1 MRLSA
6 LDQRL
11 EGQIQKLYQAHLE
24 RAARIDWSYHQFLP
38 QDLLNGTATE
48 PPPQLSPKV
57 YCAIE
62 TALLTEVNLPWFT
75 TELHRGFV
83 GSLEVMLDFVHTWTA
98 EEDQHSTLLETYLL
112 LTRNGNPGERAS
124 LRKDVIRQGWYSNL
138 STSFEAVVYTT
149 IQELATMT
157 FYQNVAHVV
166 EADDPQLAR
175 LLRRLAQDE
184 TLHYTF
190 YREVV
195 KAHLQIEPNYVWPL
209 TDVMLGFEMP
219 GAGMPGYKERIAAM
233 ASDAA
238 YGPEHHY
245 RQVIDVLMRH
255 WDIARLSPTYPEARA
270 AQQKLVDQHARLARF
285 FARRNNRQRALGQT
299 HD

>member
-48 PPPQLSPKV
+48 PPPKLSPRV

-75 TELHRGFV
+75 TELHRGFI

-124 LRKDVIRQGWYSNL
+124 LRKEVIRQGWYSNL
-138 STSFEAVVYTT
+138 STAFEAVVYTT

-209 TDVMLGFEMP
+209 TDVMLNFEMP
-219 GAGMPGYKERIAAM
+219 GAGMPNYKERIAAM

-255 WDIARLSPTYPEARA
+255 WDIERLSPTYPEARA

-285 FARRNNRQRALGQT
+285 FARRNSRQRAVG
-299 HD
+299 

>member
-48 PPPQLSPKV
+48 PPPKLSPRV

-62 TALLTEVNLPWFT
+62 TALMTEVNLPWFT
-75 TELHRGFV
+75 TELHRGFI

-98 EEDQHSTLLETYLL
+98 EEDQHSTLLESYLL

-124 LRKDVIRQGWYSNL
+124 LRKEVIRQGWYSNL
-138 STSFEAVVYTT
+138 STAFEAVVYTT

-209 TDVMLGFEMP
+209 TDVMLNFEMP
-219 GAGMPGYKERIAAM
+219 GAGMPNYKERIAAM

-285 FARRNNRQRALGQT
+285 FARRSTRQRAVG
-299 HD
+299 

>member
-11 EGQIQKLYQAHLE
+11 EGHIQQLYQAHLE

-38 QDLLNGTATE
+38 QDLLNGTATA
-48 PPPQLSPKV
+48 PPPQLSPPV
-57 YCAIE
+57 YRAIE

-75 TELHRGFV
+75 TELHRGFI

-112 LTRNGNPGERAS
+112 LTRNGDPGERS
-124 LRKDVIRQGWYSNL
+124 RLRKEVLTQGWYSKL
-138 STSFEAVVYTT
+138 STAFEAVVYTT

-157 FYQNVAHVV
+157 FYQNVAHIV
-166 EADDPQLAR
+166 EADDPHLAR

-195 KAHLQIEPNYVWPL
+195 KAHLLVEPNYVWPL
-209 TDVMLGFEMP
+209 TEVMLGFEMP
-219 GAGMPGYKERIAAM
+219 GAGMPDYKQRIAAM

-255 WDIARLSPTYPEARA
+255 WDIARLAPTYPEARD
-270 AQQKLVDQHARLARF
+270 AQHKLIEHHARLARF
-285 FARRNNRQRALGQT
+285 FARQRTRQRAVGS
-299 HD
+299 

>member
-1 MRLSA
+1 MRLTA

-11 EGQIQKLYQAHLE
+11 EDHIKKLYHAHIE
-24 RAARIDWSYHQFLP
+24 RAQRIDWSYHQFLP
-38 QDLLNGTATE
+38 QDLLHGTASA
-48 PPPQLSPKV
+48 PPPKLSPSV
-57 YCAIE
+57 YRAIE

-112 LTRNGNPGERAS
+112 LTRNGDPGERAG
-124 LRKDVIRQGWYSNL
+124 LRKQVLRQGWYSSL
-138 STSFEAVVYTT
+138 STAFEAVVYTT

-166 EADDPQLAR
+166 EVDDPHLAR

-195 KAHLQIEPNYVWPL
+195 KAHLQLEPNYVWPL
-209 TDVMLGFEMP
+209 TDVMLNFEMP
-219 GAGMPGYKERIAAM
+219 GAGMPDYKQRIAAM

-245 RQVIDVLMRH
+245 RQVLDVLMRH
-255 WDIARLSPTYPEARA
+255 WDIARLAPTYPEARA
-270 AQQKLVDQHARLARF
+270 AQQKLVAQHERLARF
-285 FARRNNRQRALGQT
+285 FLRHGNRVRSRNSPI
-299 HD
+299 D

>member
-1 MRLSA
+1 MRLTA

-11 EGQIQKLYQAHLE
+11 EDHIKKLYHAHIE
-24 RAARIDWSYHQFLP
+24 RAQRIDWSYHQFLP
-38 QDLLNGTATE
+38 QDLLHGTASA
-48 PPPQLSPKV
+48 PPPKLSPSV
-57 YCAIE
+57 YRAIE

-112 LTRNGNPGERAS
+112 LTRNGDPGERAG
-124 LRKDVIRQGWYSNL
+124 LRKQVLRQGWYSSL
-138 STSFEAVVYTT
+138 STAFEAVVYTT

-166 EADDPQLAR
+166 EVDDPHLAR

-195 KAHLQIEPNYVWPL
+195 KAHLQLEPNYVWPL
-209 TDVMLGFEMP
+209 TDVMLNFEMP
-219 GAGMPGYKERIAAM
+219 GAGMPDYKQRIAAM

-255 WDIARLSPTYPEARA
+255 WDIARLAPTYPEART
-270 AQQKLVDQHARLARF
+270 AQQKLVAQHERLARF
-285 FARRNNRQRALGQT
+285 FLRHGNRRSAPIKRP
-299 HD
+299 

>member
-11 EGQIQKLYQAHLE
+11 EGHIQQLYQAHLE

-38 QDLLNGTATE
+38 HDLLNGTATA
-48 PPPQLSPKV
+48 PPPRLSPKV

-112 LTRNGNPGERAS
+112 LTRNGDPGERAH
-124 LRKDVIRQGWYSNL
+124 LRKEVLRQGWYSKL
-138 STSFEAVVYTT
+138 STAFEAVVYTT

-157 FYQNVAHVV
+157 FYQNVAHIV

-195 KAHLQIEPNYVWPL
+195 KAHLLVEPNYVWPL
-209 TDVMLGFEMP
+209 TEVMLNFEMP
-219 GAGMPGYKERIAAM
+219 GAGMPDYKQRIAAM

-255 WDIARLSPTYPEARA
+255 WDIARLVPTYPEARE
-270 AQQKLVDQHARLARF
+270 AQHKLIEQHERLARF
-285 FARRNNRQRALGQT
+285 FARRQAKQKAVG
-299 HD
+299 D

>member
-48 PPPQLSPKV
+48 PPPQLSPRV

-62 TALLTEVNLPWFT
+62 TALMTEVNLPWFT

-124 LRKDVIRQGWYSNL
+124 LRKEVIRQGWYSKL
-138 STSFEAVVYTT
+138 STAFEAVVYTT

-166 EADDPQLAR
+166 EVDDPQLAR

-209 TDVMLGFEMP
+209 TDVMLNFEMP
-219 GAGMPGYKERIAAM
+219 GAGMPNYKERIAAM

-270 AQQKLVDQHARLARF
+270 AQQKLVDQHDRLARF
-285 FARRNNRQRALGQT
+285 FARRNSRQRAVG
-299 HD
+299 

>member
-11 EGQIQKLYQAHLE
+11 EGHIQKLYQAHLE
-24 RAARIDWSYHQFLP
+24 RATRIDWSYHQFLP
-38 QDLLNGTATE
+38 QDLLNGTALE
-48 PPPQLSPKV
+48 PPPKLTPPV
-57 YCAIE
+57 YRAIE

-112 LTRNGNPGERAS
+112 LTRNGDPGARAQ
-124 LRKDVIRQGWYSNL
+124 LRKQVLQQGWYSSL
-138 STSFEAVVYTT
+138 STAFEAVVYTT

-166 EADDPQLAR
+166 EPDDPHLAR
-175 LLRRLAQDE
+175 ILRRLAQDE

-195 KAHLQIEPNYVWPL
+195 KAHLQVEPNYVWPL
-209 TDVMLGFEMP
+209 TDVMLNFEMP
-219 GAGMPGYKERIAAM
+219 GAGMPDYKQRIAAM

-255 WDIARLSPTYPEARA
+255 WDIERLMPSYPEARA
-270 AQQKLVDQHARLARF
+270 AQQKLLEQHQRLARF
-285 FARRNNRQRALGQT
+285 FARRRTRQHARSQ
-299 HD
+299 